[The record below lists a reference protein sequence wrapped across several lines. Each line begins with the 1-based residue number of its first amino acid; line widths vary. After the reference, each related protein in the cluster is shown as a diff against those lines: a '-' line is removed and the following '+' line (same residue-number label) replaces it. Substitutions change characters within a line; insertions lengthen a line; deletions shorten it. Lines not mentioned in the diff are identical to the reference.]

1 MAKKPSK
8 PKAKNTGDAVPMPVS
23 PRSDRNVCIRKIANG
38 YVLRESGSRGGQYF
52 ERETF
57 TRTQPKIVVSGTK
70 D

>member
-1 MAKKPSK
+1 MAKKSSGKSK
-8 PKAKNTGDAVPMPVS
+8 GDGLAGPAYPK
-23 PRSDRNVCIRKIANG
+23 PRDDRNVCIRKIANG
-38 YVLRESGSRGGQYF
+38 YVLRESGVRKGQYF